1 MSFQRMNPC
10 MALLSLRAAAL
21 LTILAAFASFAA
33 PACALVG
40 ASPDGR
46 FADRVAMVLLRA
58 PGEAGFCSALVLDS
72 RTLLTAA
79 HCVKS
84 TRDMAV
90 HYRDA
95 SGAPVIIP
103 VEAAVAH
110 PLYRPDAI
118 RARVESIDVA
128 LIRSARPLDPR
139 FAGAAL
145 ASGAGPAVGEPVILS
160 GYGVTRD
167 GDWKSGGEL
176 RSVALAV
183 RAPASTVL
191 IWAADP
197 DGAVAG
203 ACSGDS
209 GAPIWSADGRTAIA
223 IATWAQGPHG
233 RGCGGLTQGP
243 RLAPLRNWIGE
254 AKRRLEGGS

>member
-1 MSFQRMNPC
+1 MS
-10 MALLSLRAAAL
+10 LSAAAL
-21 LTILAAFASFAA
+21 LTSLVGLVSLAA
-33 PACALVG
+33 PAGALVG
-40 ASPDGR
+40 AAPDAR
-46 FADRVAMVLLRA
+46 FADRVAMVLLRGG
-58 PGEAGFCSALVLDS
+58 GEAGFCSALVLDS

-79 HCVKS
+79 HCAKAV
-84 TRDMAV
+84 RDMAV

-95 SGAPVIIP
+95 AGAPVVIP
-103 VEAAVAH
+103 VEAAVVH

-118 RARVESIDVA
+118 AARAVSIDAA
-128 LIRSARPLDPR
+128 LIRTARPLDPR
-139 FAGAAL
+139 FVGATL
-145 ASGAGPAVGEPVILS
+145 ASGEGPPVGEPVILA

-167 GDWKSGGEL
+167 GDWKSGGQL
-176 RSVALAV
+176 RSVTLAV

-223 IATWAQGPHG
+223 IAAWAQAPHG

-243 RLAPLRNWIGE
+243 LLAPLKAWIE
-254 AKRRLEGGS
+254 ATERRLAGGS